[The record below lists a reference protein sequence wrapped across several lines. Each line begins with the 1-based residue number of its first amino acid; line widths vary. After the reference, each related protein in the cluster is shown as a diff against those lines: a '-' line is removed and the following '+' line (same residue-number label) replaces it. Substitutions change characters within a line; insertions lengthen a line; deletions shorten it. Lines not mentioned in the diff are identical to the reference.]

1 MERKMK
7 MRFTNEWLRRRIE
20 RDADLDSDAGLPI
33 TKIEVL
39 KAFAPESAS
48 AGVPARAA
56 AAPTPTAR
64 QSAFVLGHLLRQ
76 LRRRDK
82 LDLPRL
88 SAEVRVPEPELRE
101 LEEGVASA
109 LRPRT
114 LHQLATFYRI
124 SAQALLALSPFSARR
139 DPELDDAAV
148 QFATK
153 SDDISKLT
161 PDERKSLNEF
171 VKFLSDYGARSADGK
186 R

>member
-20 RDADLDSDAGLPI
+20 RDADLESDAGLPI
-33 TKIEVL
+33 TNLDVL
-39 KAFAPESAS
+39 KAFVPETSPPA
-48 AGVPARAA
+48 AARA
-56 AAPTPTAR
+56 TASPAGR
-64 QSAFVLGHLLRQ
+64 QSAAVLGHLLRQ

-82 LDLPRL
+82 LELSRL
-88 SAEVRVPEPELRE
+88 SAEVRVPEPELRA
-101 LEEGVASA
+101 LEEGNAST

-124 SAQALLALSPFSARR
+124 SAQALLALSPFAARR
-139 DPELDDAAV
+139 DSQLDDAAV
-148 QFATK
+148 RFATN

-161 PDERKSLNEF
+161 PEERKSLNEF
-171 VKFLSDYGARSADGK
+171 VKYLSDYGARSADGK

>member
-20 RDADLDSDAGLPI
+20 RDADLESDAGLPI
-33 TKIEVL
+33 TNLDVL
-39 KAFAPESAS
+39 KAFVPETSAPA
-48 AGVPARAA
+48 AARAA
-56 AAPTPTAR
+56 ASPGGR
-64 QSAFVLGHLLRQ
+64 QPSAVLGHLLRQ

-82 LDLPRL
+82 LELSRL
-88 SAEVRVPEPELRE
+88 SAEVRVPEPELRA
-101 LEEGVASA
+101 LEEGNTST

-124 SAQALLALSPFSARR
+124 SAQALLALSPFAARR
-139 DPELDDAAV
+139 DSQLDDAAV

-161 PDERKSLNEF
+161 PEERKSLNEF
-171 VKFLSDYGARSADGK
+171 VKYLSDYGARSADGK

>member
-1 MERKMK
+1 MK

-39 KAFAPESAS
+39 QAFLPE
-48 AGVPARAA
+48 AA
-56 AAPTPTAR
+56 AAVAPAPAVSLAAR
-64 QSAFVLGHLLRQ
+64 QSAAVFGRLLRQ

-88 SAEVRVPEPELRE
+88 SAAVRVPEEELRA
-101 LEEGVASA
+101 LEEGVATA

-114 LHQLATFYRI
+114 LHQLATYYRI
-124 SAQALLALSPFSARR
+124 SAQALLALSPFAVRR
-139 DPELDDAAV
+139 DPNLDDAAV
-148 QFATK
+148 RFATN
-153 SDDISKLT
+153 SDDISKLS
-161 PDERKSLNEF
+161 PDERKSLNEL
-171 VKFLSDYGARSADGK
+171 VKYLSDYGGRSFDGK

>member
-1 MERKMK
+1 MK

-33 TKIEVL
+33 TKLDVL
-39 KAFAPESAS
+39 KAFLPD
-48 AGVPARAA
+48 AA
-56 AAPTPTAR
+56 AARAPASATSPAAR
-64 QSAFVLGHLLRQ
+64 RSGAVLGHLLRQ

-82 LDLPRL
+82 LELSRL
-88 SAEVRVPEPELRE
+88 STEVRVPEQELRE
-101 LEEGVASA
+101 LEEGRTAA

-114 LHQLATFYRI
+114 LHQLAAFFRI
-124 SAQALLALSPFSARR
+124 SPQALVALSPFAARR
-139 DPELDDAAV
+139 DPQLDDAAV
-148 QFATK
+148 RFATN

-171 VKFLSDYGARSADGK
+171 VNYLSEYGARSSDGK

>member
-1 MERKMK
+1 MK
-7 MRFTNEWLRRRIE
+7 MRFTNEWLKRRIE

-39 KAFAPESAS
+39 TAFAPETASAS
-48 AGVPARAA
+48 TAARAA
-56 AAPTPTAR
+56 AAPTAR
-64 QSAFVLGHLLRQ
+64 HSAFVLGHLLRQ

-161 PDERKSLNEF
+161 SDERKSLNEF
-171 VKFLSDYGARSADGK
+171 VKFLSDYGARSTDGK

>member
-39 KAFAPESAS
+39 KAFVPETAARVTGPAVATAS
-48 AGVPARAA
+48 
-56 AAPTPTAR
+56 PTAR
-64 QSAFVLGHLLRQ
+64 QSAAMLGHLLRQ

-82 LDLPRL
+82 LELSRL
-88 SAEVRVPEPELRE
+88 SAEVRVPEPELRD

-124 SAQALLALSPFSARR
+124 SAQALLALSPFAARR

-153 SDDISKLT
+153 SDEISKLT

>member
-1 MERKMK
+1 MK

-33 TKIEVL
+33 TNMDVL
-39 KAFAPESAS
+39 KAFLPESS
-48 AGVPARAA
+48 APARAA
-56 AAPTPTAR
+56 ASPAGR
-64 QSAFVLGHLLRQ
+64 QSAAVLGHLLRQ

-82 LDLPRL
+82 LELSRL
-88 SAEVRVPEPELRE
+88 SAEVRVPEPELRA

-124 SAQALLALSPFSARR
+124 SAQALLALSPFAARR

-171 VKFLSDYGARSADGK
+171 VKYLSDYGARSADGK